1 MDVLLSVRPEWLQ
14 KILAGQKTVE
24 LRLSRPDLMPP
35 FKVFL
40 YCSGKGTKNPH
51 ETLEIHSSGK
61 IYRANGLVAG
71 EFTCTAIDRV
81 VRVGNMEN
89 NIPLQYCVEDH
100 HGGYTAAEIL
110 FDDACLTT
118 EQAESYLC
126 GRDGYGWHISDIK
139 TYDLPKT
146 VAAFGVLKAPQ
157 SWCYAYNF
165 FE

>member
-1 MDVLLSVRPEWLQ
+1 M
-14 KILAGQKTVE
+14 
-24 LRLSRPDLMPP
+24 
-35 FKVFL
+35 
-40 YCSGKGTKNPH
+40 
-51 ETLEIHSSGK
+51 
-61 IYRANGLVAG
+61 
-71 EFTCTAIDRV
+71 